1 MGKLSIP
8 SAFLKEESGRGLRKA
23 GSRSTS
29 NLNLSG
35 ARQHISSRE
44 VRVQNPRPRSLA
56 GFVSPGEEKNSIEGF
71 RRECGSGVR
80 EGLAHWEGRMD
91 LPNEDVEVSS
101 LSTEAIYAEF
111 QVKATN
117 STDDFFPPEVR
128 LAEKRESWRTGGVS
142 FLPWR
147 KKLGQETGGGEWR
160 RDSNRTG

>member
-1 MGKLSIP
+1 MHVSIP

-44 VRVQNPRPRSLA
+44 VRVQKPRPRSLA
-56 GFVSPGEEKNSIEGF
+56 DLVSPREEENRVEGF

-117 STDDFFPPEVR
+117 STDDFSSLEVR

-142 FLPWR
+142 FVPWR
-147 KKLGQETGGGEWR
+147 KKLGQETGGGEGR
-160 RDSNRTG
+160 RDSNRID

>member
-8 SAFLKEESGRGLRKA
+8 LAFLKDDSGRGLRKA

-35 ARQHISSRE
+35 ARQHTSSRE

-56 GFVSPGEEKNSIEGF
+56 GFVSPREEKNSIEGF

-117 STDDFFPPEVR
+117 STDDFFSTR
-128 LAEKRESWRTGGVS
+128 GT
-142 FLPWR
+142 
-147 KKLGQETGGGEWR
+147 TC
-160 RDSNRTG
+160 